1 MKYICPCC
9 GQEAFDEPP
18 EKYDICPVCGFEYD
32 PVQLA
37 DPDYAGGANRT
48 SLRMA
53 RNDVRRETRE
63 DNTIGSEM

>member
-9 GQEAFDEPP
+9 GQAAFDEPP